1 MLAGCA
7 RNGDSSNLQFYRA
20 TNFTDP
26 TDFSYVNAILEVVF
40 ASRFSVAPLFG
51 ALLFEGGGFLLP
63 FSVAALPLTICA
75 CVEIWQVLLGRHS
88 HAVGTDHKQPLLDGS
103 ESCVPSS
110 DCTSVKQL
118 GTLDVCTGK
127 ILCIGVVAAMTTGL

>member
-63 FSVAALPLTICA
+63 FSVAALLMLLLKFGMWLWAVTVTLWLRTKSSHFLRILKIA
-75 CVEIWQVLLGRHS
+75 CQAVNAFPQSSLGCLMSALARYCVWELLR
-88 HAVGTDHKQPLLDGS
+88 Q
-103 ESCVPSS
+103 
-110 DCTSVKQL
+110 
-118 GTLDVCTGK
+118 
-127 ILCIGVVAAMTTGL
+127 